1 MFRWIQATSFL
12 MFALAALTLVA
23 GPGCTPPKN
32 KEQQKADGAKDKGAA
47 KDKDKD
53 KHDHEEYGPHGGPLA
68 DWDDKFHGEVTLDS
82 ASKMVI
88 VYVLDGKAKFAPDI
102 DASRITK
109 MKLVITADKVEL
121 DLMHDA
127 KKSGKE
133 GIVFTGTHDF
143 FAKSGSFTGN
153 LSMVVD
159 EGKKNVEKRYTDE
172 FKYDPAEV
180 AKRKKQGAS

>member
-12 MFALAALTLVA
+12 VFALAAITLVA

-32 KEQQKADGAKDKGAA
+32 KEQPKAKDAA
-47 KDKDKD
+47 DKDKAKD

-68 DWDDKFHGEVTLDS
+68 DWDDKFHGEVTLDN

-88 VYVLDGKAKFAPDI
+88 VYVLDGKAEKAPDI

-109 MKLVITADKVEL
+109 MKLVIPADKVEL

-133 GIVFTGTHDF
+133 GIVFTGAHDF

-180 AKRKKQGAS
+180 EKRKKK